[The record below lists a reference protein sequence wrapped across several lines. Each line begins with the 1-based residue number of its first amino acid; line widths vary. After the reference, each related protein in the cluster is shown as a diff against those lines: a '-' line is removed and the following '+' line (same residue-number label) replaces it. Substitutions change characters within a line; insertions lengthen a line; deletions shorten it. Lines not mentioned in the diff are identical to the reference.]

1 MAEEE
6 KGAQDKGG
14 GVEDTD
20 RGYVVAAVEVVVVV
34 VVVGLSNS
42 MGEEED
48 DVGVENMGC
57 FFFYCC

>member
-14 GVEDTD
+14 GVEDMD
-20 RGYVVAAVEVVVVV
+20 HSYVVAAVEVVVV